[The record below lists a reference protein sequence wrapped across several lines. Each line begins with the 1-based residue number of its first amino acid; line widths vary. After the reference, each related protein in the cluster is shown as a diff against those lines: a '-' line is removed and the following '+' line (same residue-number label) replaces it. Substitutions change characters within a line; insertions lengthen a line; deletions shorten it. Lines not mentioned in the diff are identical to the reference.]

1 MNKLLFADSAGPSF
15 QKIYGTS
22 HFALAAL
29 VPASLVSP
37 PEGAIAKVAD
47 VGLAAALTVHNHIA
61 LNYVISDYVP
71 RGIQVPVRAGVLG
84 LSVLTAVGLTKL
96 ALGGP
101 GIGGAV
107 KELWKAKA

>member
-61 LNYVISDYVP
+61 LNYGARSE
-71 RGIQVPVRAGVLG
+71 AGAG
-84 LSVLTAVGLTKL
+84 
-96 ALGGP
+96 
-101 GIGGAV
+101 GGAPPP
-107 KELWKAKA
+107 LIRCRALPGTTGRTQ

>member
-61 LNYVISDYVP
+61 LNYGARSE
-71 RGIQVPVRAGVLG
+71 AG
-84 LSVLTAVGLTKL
+84 AVVVGRHRSFAAGHHWPHAVNNAVKL
-96 ALGGP
+96 ATP
-101 GIGGAV
+101 CCCCSD
-107 KELWKAKA
+107 